1 MLFFKKAKA
10 AKYSCDKQSF
20 DAMNIEEYEAGRQ
33 SSDEAP
39 ESPEVCFSTGGG
51 EYENRYGWQLARQVS
66 SEIEEQLSRQAFSR
80 QEVARITSEIIA
92 GVQNIVPGLETV
104 HKQAL
109 EINPL
114 IETGSNSVKKVT
126 VSMQNV
132 QDTVEQTVETI
143 DALQQS
149 SGEIVN
155 IAKSIDAI
163 ASQTNLLALNAA
175 IEAARAGDQGRGF
188 SIVADEVRKLAE
200 ESAKATTSITQLT
213 SLIQKNIERVRQA
226 IELEHQGINTAK
238 SSTEQTNL
246 IFGEIKDTIAELAKQ
261 MSSSYRAVKVVESD
275 SNRMVE
281 ARQKVDGEKYEIQKS
296 LSELNDLFAQ
306 NLA

>member
-1 MLFFKKAKA
+1 MRFMFFFKKADA
-10 AKYSCDKQSF
+10 AKYSCDKQSS
-20 DAMNIEEYEAGRQ
+20 DRINREEECEAGSQ

-39 ESPEVCFSTGGG
+39 ESTE
-51 EYENRYGWQLARQVS
+51 YGWQLARQIS
-66 SEIEEQLSRQAFSR
+66 GEIEEQLSRQAFSR
-80 QEVARITSEIIA
+80 QEVAKITSEIIA
-92 GVQNIVPGLETV
+92 GVQNIVPGLEKV

-109 EINPL
+109 DINPL
-114 IETGSNSVKKVT
+114 IETGSSSVNNVT

-143 DALQQS
+143 NALQQS
-149 SGEIVN
+149 AGEIVN
-155 IAKSIDAI
+155 IAKSIDGI

-175 IEAARAGDQGRGF
+175 IEAARAGDHGKGF

-200 ESAKATTSITQLT
+200 ESAKATTSIAKLT
-213 SLIQKNIERVRQA
+213 SLIQENIKRVRQA

-246 IFGEIKDTIAELAKQ
+246 IFGEINDTIAELARQ
-261 MSSSYRAVKVVESD
+261 MNSSYQAVKAVESD

-296 LSELNDLFAQ
+296 LSDLNQLFAQ